1 MGMLKVMAHTNIV
14 FGNETEADAFGKA
27 MGYDTDNRIAIAKKI
42 ANLPCEAP
50 FPRSRVV
57 VITQG
62 KDPIIV
68 IENGQA
74 TQHPVIDFTEKKN
87 SNNKD
92 EIDFTKKKKSKMN
105 Y

>member
-1 MGMLKVMAHTNIV
+1 MALKKFFFFT
-14 FGNETEADAFGKA
+14 
-27 MGYDTDNRIAIAKKI
+27 AIAKKI

-74 TQHPVIDFTEKKN
+74 TQHPVSRRNLFYGGKN
-87 SNNKD
+87 SNSKN
-92 EIDFTKKKKSKMN
+92 EIDFTKKKSN
-105 Y
+105 NEL

>member
-1 MGMLKVMAHTNIV
+1 MVLKKNFFFFT
-14 FGNETEADAFGKA
+14 
-27 MGYDTDNRIAIAKKI
+27 AIAKKI

-74 TQHPVIDFTEKKN
+74 TQHPVSRRNKKLI
-87 SNNKD
+87 SRRKK
-92 EIDFTKKKKSKMN
+92 ILIVKMKLISRKKKIHNKL
-105 Y
+105 